1 MNKSLKKSAIWF
13 AVFVVFTALVKLV
26 DVKPIGPEG
35 SKVGFAALNNAV
47 FNLCGTSSFF
57 YQLTQFC
64 GFVALGIV
72 ACFALLGLDQL
83 IKRKSLHFVDSRII
97 AMGAFYVVVMLFYAI
112 FLFVAVNYRP
122 VYINNEPLEAS
133 YPSSHTMLALTV
145 VFTFMK
151 YNNFFKTAR
160 SKVDQKVFLIACW
173 VFMVVT
179 VIGRVLSGVHWTT
192 DVIGAVI
199 LSVAIIYTYDPL
211 VELVTA
217 IHDENEKKRLARK
230 AREERKNK

>member
-35 SKVGFAALNNAV
+35 SKVGFAALNKAV
-47 FNLCGTSSFF
+47 FDLCGTNSFF

-83 IKRKSLHFVDSRII
+83 IKRKSLHFVDSKII

-199 LSVAIIYTYDPL
+199 LSIAIIYTYDPL

>member
-35 SKVGFAALNNAV
+35 SKIGFAALNNAV
-47 FNLCGTSSFF
+47 FKLCGTSSFF
-57 YQLTQFC
+57 YQLTQFF

-199 LSVAIIYTYDPL
+199 LSIAIIYTYDPL
-211 VELVTA
+211 VEFVTA